1 MIKLIK
7 SQSDAD
13 QDRINKIV
21 ACINLNKAMLHY
33 DNNYVDKV
41 LKLVESQQNQGIIEE
56 FSKKSILNCFSKISM
71 TKTAEVI
78 NFKII
83 FKKK

>member
-1 MIKLIK
+1 MIAIIKIIK
-7 SQSDAD
+7 SQSEAD

-33 DNNYVDKV
+33 DNSYVDKV
-41 LKLVESQQNQGIIEE
+41 MKFVEAQEQPQVVDQ

-71 TKTAEVI
+71 TKTAEV
-78 NFKII
+78 N
-83 FKKK
+83 

>member
-1 MIKLIK
+1 MIAVIKIVK

-13 QDRINKIV
+13 QDRVNKII

-33 DNNYVDKV
+33 DDSYVDKV
-41 LKLVESQQNQGIIEE
+41 MKYVENQDKTQIVDE
-56 FSKKSILNCFSKISM
+56 FSKKSILNCFAKISM

-78 NFKII
+78 
-83 FKKK
+83 

>member
-1 MIKLIK
+1 MIAVIKIVK

-13 QDRINKIV
+13 QDRVNKIV

-33 DNNYVDKV
+33 DDSYVDKV
-41 LKLVESQQNQGIIEE
+41 MKYIENQDKTQVVDE
-56 FSKKSILNCFSKISM
+56 FSKKSILNCFAKISM

-78 NFKII
+78 
-83 FKKK
+83 

>member
-1 MIKLIK
+1 MIAIIKIVK

-33 DNNYVDKV
+33 DDSWVDKV
-41 LKLVESQQNQGIIEE
+41 MKHVENQQEKIDE
-56 FSKKSILNCFSKISM
+56 FSKKSILNCFAKISM

-78 NFKII
+78 LK
-83 FKKK
+83 

>member
-1 MIKLIK
+1 MIAIVKIVM
-7 SQSDAD
+7 SQSEAD

-33 DNNYVDKV
+33 DNAWVDKV
-41 LKLVESQQNQGIIEE
+41 LNFVESQDKAQVVDE
-56 FSKKSILNCFSKISM
+56 FSKKSILNCFAKISM

-78 NFKII
+78 FII
-83 FKKK
+83 A

>member
-1 MIKLIK
+1 VIAIIKIVK

-21 ACINLNKAMLHY
+21 ACMNLNKAMLHY
-33 DNNYVDKV
+33 DDSWVDKV
-41 LKLVESQQNQGIIEE
+41 MKYVENQQEKTQVVDE
-56 FSKKSILNCFSKISM
+56 FSKKSILNCFAKISM

-78 NFKII
+78 
-83 FKKK
+83 

>member
-1 MIKLIK
+1 LFVVIAVIKIIK
-7 SQSDAD
+7 SQSEAD

-33 DNNYVDKV
+33 DENYVDKV
-41 LKLVESQQNQGIIEE
+41 MKYVENQDKAQVVDE
-56 FSKKSILNCFSKISM
+56 FSKKAILNCFAKISM

-78 NFKII
+78 
-83 FKKK
+83 